1 MEQDKNKVTEDLR
14 NTVENDHELILL
26 LKKEIEE
33 LTSHAIEVE
42 DRLEVSQE
50 NYRDSSEQ
58 LALHEKLSAQHG
70 ILKWIFFGVIG
81 LVMMMGMLVF
91 WGWHTKQTTIE
102 REMAFFERILL
113 VLIGIVGGAVSSFF
127 DIRNFTINTRN
138 GNGNGSSDKKG
149 GSPVKDTD

>member
-1 MEQDKNKVTEDLR
+1 MMSEDLR
-14 NTVENDHELILL
+14 STVENDHELILL

-33 LTSHAIEVE
+33 LTSHALDVE

-50 NYRDSSEQ
+50 NYQESSEQ

-81 LVMMMGMLVF
+81 LVMMMGLLVF

-127 DIRNFTINTRN
+127 DIRNFTISSSR
-138 GNGNGSSDKKG
+138 NGNGSSEKKA
-149 GSPVKDTD
+149 VKDTD

>member
-1 MEQDKNKVTEDLR
+1 MSEDLR
-14 NTVENDHELILL
+14 STVENDHELILL

-33 LTSHAIEVE
+33 LTSHALDVE

-50 NYRDSSEQ
+50 NYQESSEQ

-81 LVMMMGMLVF
+81 LVMMMGLLVF

-113 VLIGIVGGAVSSFF
+113 VLMGIVGGAVSSFF
-127 DIRNFTINTRN
+127 DIRNFTISSSR
-138 GNGNGSSDKKG
+138 NGNGSSDKKSG
-149 GSPVKDTD
+149 VKDTD

>member
-1 MEQDKNKVTEDLR
+1 MNDRITEDLK
-14 NTVENDHELILL
+14 NTVESDHDLILL

-33 LTSHAIEVE
+33 LTSHALEVE

-58 LALHEKLSAQHG
+58 LALHEKLAAQHG
-70 ILKWIFFGVIG
+70 ILKWIFFGVVG
-81 LVMMMGMLVF
+81 LVVMMGCLVF

-127 DIRNFTINTRN
+127 DIRNFTITGSRN
-138 GNGNGSSDKKG
+138 GNGNSEKKT
-149 GSPVKDTD
+149 VKDTD

>member
-1 MEQDKNKVTEDLR
+1 MMSEDLR
-14 NTVENDHELILL
+14 STVENDHELILL

-33 LTSHAIEVE
+33 LTSHALDVE

-50 NYRDSSEQ
+50 NYQESSEQ

-81 LVMMMGMLVF
+81 LVMMMGLLVF

-102 REMAFFERILL
+102 REMAFFDRILL

-127 DIRNFTINTRN
+127 DIRNFTISSSR
-138 GNGNGSSDKKG
+138 NGNGSSDKKSG
-149 GSPVKDTD
+149 VKDTD